1 MEAVKRKGRDS
12 KHSEKPKKRKRRH
25 SSSCSSSEL
34 SDREDSTDSSEY
46 KRSHKSKKKRK
57 HSHKEPKVK
66 KHNHNKKRSH
76 HDSIKKEKP
85 VVARTTEV
93 TSVNRDVPPP
103 PPASKSR
110 GPMTREDYEKQQ
122 SVVRRVLDPETGRH
136 RLVKGDGEIVEEIVS
151 RDRHK
156 AINKLATLGD
166 GLSFQ
171 SGLKKFQ

>member
-66 KHNHNKKRSH
+66 KHNHKKKRSH

-103 PPASKSR
+103 PPARYEHWFITVPPLSHPHSLVSPEDRWLVRIMRSSKALLD
-110 GPMTREDYEKQQ
+110 ECWIQKQG
-122 SVVRRVLDPETGRH
+122 DTGTASISLH
-136 RLVKGDGEIVEEIVS
+136 CCC
-151 RDRHK
+151 HC
-156 AINKLATLGD
+156 
-166 GLSFQ
+166 
-171 SGLKKFQ
+171 